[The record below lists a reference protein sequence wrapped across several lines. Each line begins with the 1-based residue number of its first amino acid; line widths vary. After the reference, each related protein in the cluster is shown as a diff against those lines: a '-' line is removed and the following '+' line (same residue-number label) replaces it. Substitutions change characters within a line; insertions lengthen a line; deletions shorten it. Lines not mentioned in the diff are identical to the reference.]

1 MGFESF
7 RIFRAY
13 IEIGNTPPGDSKG
26 DLIRGSTAGE
36 MMIYL
41 TLAVFYFA
49 INDHAFFGLQDRQAT
64 YNTVVWSNV
73 EIQIVARY
81 AGLPE
86 VGNQLGYQIGPISE
100 IHYFHGH
107 ESHDCR
113 QILGEDKYIE

>member
-1 MGFESF
+1 
-7 RIFRAY
+7 
-13 IEIGNTPPGDSKG
+13 
-26 DLIRGSTAGE
+26 
-36 MMIYL
+36 MIYL

-49 INDHAFFGLQDRQAT
+49 INVHAFFGLQDMQAM